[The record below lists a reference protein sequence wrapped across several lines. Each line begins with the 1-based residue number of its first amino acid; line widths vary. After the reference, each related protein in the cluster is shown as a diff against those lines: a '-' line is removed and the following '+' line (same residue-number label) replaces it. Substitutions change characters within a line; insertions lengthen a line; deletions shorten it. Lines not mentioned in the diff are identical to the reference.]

1 MAGLVVLN
9 LGFASLN
16 KLSDLFPI
24 FIAQPSR
31 DTASECGTGL
41 VIGSW
46 DDEKNTVGLA

>member
-1 MAGLVVLN
+1 MASLVVLN

-16 KLSDLFPI
+16 KLFPI
-24 FIAQPSR
+24 LIAQPSR

>member
-1 MAGLVVLN
+1 MAGLVVIN

-16 KLSDLFPI
+16 NLFPI

-46 DDEKNTVGLA
+46 DDEKNMVGLA

>member
-1 MAGLVVLN
+1 MACLVVIN
-9 LGFASLN
+9 LGFESLN
-16 KLSDLFPI
+16 ILFLI